1 MNTSSIITKVENFIS
16 PYFSST
22 NPNPMNELH
31 SNNWVAKEKNLKAS
45 VWSMGGSCCFLGI
58 TKLPHTHFFFLNVLI
73 TKWSQTATFLV
84 LYQTSL
90 SKLKTSPNNGQKNKK
105 KSQPFHFL
113 KHELYNYTRYLCF
126 VPNAKSFTSCRDINL
141 NLLYKQVSVGTMDF
155 ILLLSLLYY
164 IHIIIIIPSPSQ
176 NFIEQHNHALSNLI
190 LYLHPS
196 CCFSTT

>member
-1 MNTSSIITKVENFIS
+1 M
-16 PYFSST
+16 
-22 NPNPMNELH
+22 
-31 SNNWVAKEKNLKAS
+31 
-45 VWSMGGSCCFLGI
+45 FLSQSGP
-58 TKLPHTHFFFLNVLI
+58 KLPRFLSYIRHHCQN
-73 TKWSQTATFLV
+73 
-84 LYQTSL
+84 
-90 SKLKTSPNNGQKNKK
+90 SKLVPTMAKKTKK